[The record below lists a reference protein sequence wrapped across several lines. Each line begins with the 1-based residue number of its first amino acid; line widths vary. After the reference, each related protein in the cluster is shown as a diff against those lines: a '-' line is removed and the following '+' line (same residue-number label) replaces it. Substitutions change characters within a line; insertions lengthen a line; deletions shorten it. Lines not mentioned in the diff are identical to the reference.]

1 MAEVMNSLFG
11 ITPESLMAKRE
22 EDLQAQAMQY
32 AKMDPFQRA
41 SAGIYK
47 GASQLGG
54 ALGGMLGAQDP
65 EMQKAATLQGILK
78 NAVTTTPEGLAT
90 LAQTLASQGFGQQAM
105 QVMDQARQS
114 QLQAAQLGKARIE
127 EQRMTLSAAKE
138 DAMTKELA
146 ALPFDATQEDYL
158 KVVTKYGDAKTIL
171 PTLQASI
178 DRSTQR
184 QQQAD
189 LQKERIQARIDEAKA
204 AAENRLELAR
214 QQGATQLQIAQM
226 ADQSR
231 RDIAQMQA
239 DARKDVATT
248 TAAMKGPS
256 AAVIKA
262 QEKAD
267 KIAEGQAGLAD
278 TVSVAK
284 TLVKDIAD
292 MGGMTTTSK
301 GALANL
307 MTSLGTG
314 TVGQAGA
321 RLVGTPT
328 QAKRDELNSVRLQLF
343 NAVKEATGMSSTQL
357 NSNVELQTWLKSLG
371 SDTMSKEANLAI
383 LDNIENRYLKNKDMK
398 PTGDAKESP
407 KPPMYAVNPTTKER
421 IMSTDGGKTW
431 TQAR

>member
-1 MAEVMNSLFG
+1 M
-11 ITPESLMAKRE
+11 K
-22 EDLQAQAMQY
+22 QA
-32 AKMDPFQRA
+32 D
-41 SAGIYK
+41 
-47 GASQLGG
+47 
-54 ALGGMLGAQDP
+54 
-65 EMQKAATLQGILK
+65 
-78 NAVTTTPEGLAT
+78 TTTPEGLSK
-90 LAQTLASQGFGQQAM
+90 LAQTLGSQGFGQQAM
-105 QVMDQARQS
+105 AVMDQARQ
-114 QLQAAQLGKARIE
+114 AQLRVAQTGKAVAEQKKVELTTAQEEKLRAELVALGPDATEEQYLQVVRKYGDPDKIMTSIQTTQSRRDAADARIE
-127 EQRMTLSAAKE
+127 AAK
-138 DAMTKELA
+138 
-146 ALPFDATQEDYL
+146 
-158 KVVTKYGDAKTIL
+158 V
-171 PTLQASI
+171 
-178 DRSTQR
+178 
-184 QQQAD
+184 
-189 LQKERIQARIDEAKA
+189 

-226 ADQSR
+226 AAQSR
-231 RDIAQMQA
+231 QEIAQMQA
-239 DARKDVATT
+239 DARRD
-248 TAAMKGPS
+248 TAALAASLKGPS

-383 LDNIENRYLKNKDMK
+383 LDNIENRYLKNKAPKTMG
-398 PTGDAKESP
+398 TGTAD
-407 KPPMYAVNPTTKER
+407 NPIVLK
-421 IMSTDGGKTW
+421 
-431 TQAR
+431 

>member
-1 MAEVMNSLFG
+1 
-11 ITPESLMAKRE
+11 
-22 EDLQAQAMQY
+22 
-32 AKMDPFQRA
+32 
-41 SAGIYK
+41 
-47 GASQLGG
+47 
-54 ALGGMLGAQDP
+54 MLGAQDP
-65 EMQKAATLQGILK
+65 ELQKATALQGILQQADT
-78 NAVTTTPEGLAT
+78 NSPEGLAA
-90 LAQTLASQGFGQQAM
+90 LAQTLSRQGFGQQAM
-105 QVMDQARQS
+105 AVMDQARQ
-114 QLQAAQLGKARIE
+114 AQLRVAQTGKAVAEQKKIELTTAQEEKLRAELVALGPDATE
-127 EQRMTLSAAKE
+127 EQ
-138 DAMTKELA
+138 
-146 ALPFDATQEDYL
+146 YL
-158 KVVTKYGDAKTIL
+158 QVVRKYGDPDKIMTSIQTTQSRKDADAAKVE
-171 PTLQASI
+171 A
-178 DRSTQR
+178 
-184 QQQAD
+184 A
-189 LQKERIQARIDEAKA
+189 KVAAEAKIEA
-204 AAENRLELAR
+204 ARV
-214 QQGATQLQIAQM
+214 QGATQLQLEQM
-226 ADQSR
+226 RVEAR
-231 RDIAQMQA
+231 RDL
-239 DARKDVATT
+239 
-248 TAAMKGPS
+248 AAFAASLKGPS

-383 LDNIENRYLKNKDMK
+383 LDNIENRYLKNKAPKTMG
-398 PTGDAKESP
+398 TGTAD
-407 KPPMYAVNPTTKER
+407 NPIVLK
-421 IMSTDGGKTW
+421 
-431 TQAR
+431 

>member
-11 ITPESLMAKRE
+11 ITPESLMAQRE
-22 EDLQAQAMQY
+22 NALQAQAMQY
-32 AKMDPFQRA
+32 AQMDPFQRA
-41 SAGIYK
+41 TAGIYA
-47 GASQLGG
+47 GANHLGG
-54 ALGGMLGAQDP
+54 AVGGLLGAQDP
-65 EMQKAATLQGILK
+65 EMQKAAALQNIMK
-78 NAVTTTPEGLAT
+78 QADTTTPEGLAT
-90 LAQTLASQGFGQQAM
+90 LAKTLGSQGFGQQAM

-127 EQRMTLSAAKE
+127 EQRLTLSAAKE
-138 DAMTKELA
+138 DAMAKELA
-146 ALPFDATQEDYL
+146 ALPPDATQEDYL

-171 PTLQASI
+171 PTLQASM
-178 DRSTQR
+178 DRAAQR
-184 QQQAD
+184 QQQVD
-189 LQKERIQARIDEAKA
+189 LQKERIQAQIDM
-204 AAENRLELAR
+204 AR
-214 QQGATQLQIAQM
+214 ERGATQQQIAQM
-226 ADQSR
+226 QIEGR
-231 RDIAQMQA
+231 NQLAQL
-239 DARKDVATT
+239 
-248 TAAMKGPS
+248 AASLKGPS
-256 AAVIKA
+256 PAVLKA

-314 TVGQAGA
+314 TAGQAGA
-321 RLVGTPT
+321 RLVGTAT

-371 SDTMSKEANLAI
+371 ADTMSKEANLAI
-383 LDNIENRYLKNKDMK
+383 LDNIENRYLKNKVKK
-398 PTGDAKESP
+398 PMGTGTAE
-407 KPPMYAVNPTTKER
+407 NPIVLK
-421 IMSTDGGKTW
+421 
-431 TQAR
+431 